1 MIHVVSFSFCK
12 GQRLFIF
19 LKENSI
25 KSKKTTCASFVVSF
39 PAFFIMH
46 VIEVLSFKV
55 LVCLLCVFFLMPNHW
70 LKFCSFFVFH
80 PTVGRGVL
88 SMANSGANTN
98 KSQL

>member
-1 MIHVVSFSFCK
+1 MIDVVLFSFCK
-12 GQRLFIF
+12 GERLFIF

-55 LVCLLCVFFLMPNHW
+55 LVCVCFFNAKSLVKILLLLCISSHCRSW
-70 LKFCSFFVFH
+70 C
-80 PTVGRGVL
+80 TEYG
-88 SMANSGANTN
+88 
-98 KSQL
+98 